1 MRIGTIGAGFVA
13 RAVATVAIR
22 HGHEVMVSN
31 TRGPETLFSL
41 VGTLGCKAGSPKD
54 AAQFGDI
61 VLVAIPLK
69 NYQSI
74 PVEPLQGKI
83 VLDANNYYPERDGH
97 IAKLDRGDVTT
108 SELVASHLPKSK
120 IVKVF
125 NAIQAAEIESD
136 GRPAGDP
143 DRRALPI
150 AGDDTKAK
158 KLVADLLD
166 QFGFDVVDAG
176 PLVEGKRFQKDTPG
190 YCVRLNREKLIN
202 ALALA

>member
-1 MRIGTIGAGFVA
+1 MRIGTIRAGFVA

-22 HGHEVMVSN
+22 RGHEVMVSN

-41 VGTLGCKAGSPKD
+41 VGTLSCKAGSPKD

-108 SELVASHLPKSK
+108 SGLVARHLTKSK

-136 GRPAGDP
+136 G
-143 DRRALPI
+143 
-150 AGDDTKAK
+150 DDTEAK

-176 PLVEGKRFQKDTPG
+176 PLFEGKRFQKDTPG

>member
-1 MRIGTIGAGFVA
+1 MRIGTIGAGLVA

-41 VGTLGCKAGSPKD
+41 VGTFGCKAGSPKD

-69 NYQSI
+69 NYRSI

-108 SELVASHLPKSK
+108 SELVASHLPNRRSSRSSTPYKPRKLRATRGPRVTQTDEHFRLPATTLKRKSSWR
-120 IVKVF
+120 ICS
-125 NAIQAAEIESD
+125 I
-136 GRPAGDP
+136 
-143 DRRALPI
+143 
-150 AGDDTKAK
+150 
-158 KLVADLLD
+158 
-166 QFGFDVVDAG
+166 DVVDAG